1 MDTANRWKRI
11 FSKSIPATMQLYLA
25 FSFFLYGIVKIPGQ
39 FSPPKTF
46 TFDPSQ
52 DEPLILAW
60 HFFGYS
66 RFYELFIG
74 IAELACAL
82 LLLFPRTRTIAAICL
97 FPITLNITIVN
108 FAFDISAQNYSLLL
122 TVMCGLLLWVD
133 RKKLYGLLAK

>member
-1 MDTANRWKRI
+1 MNLANKWARI
-11 FSKSIPATMQLYLA
+11 LSKSIPATMRLYLA
-25 FSFFLYGIVKIPGQ
+25 FSFFLYGLVKLPGQ
-39 FSPPKTF
+39 FSPPAKF

-52 DEPLILAW
+52 DEPLTLAW

-74 IAELACAL
+74 IAELVCAIL
-82 LLLFPRTRTIAAICL
+82 ILIPWTRTIAAVCL

-108 FAFDISAQNYSLLL
+108 FAFDISAKNYSLLL

-133 RKKLYGLLAK
+133 RKKLYGLFGR